1 MENLTEEFRILLL
14 EDEPTDAELV
24 VQTLRDEGLSFASL
38 CVDTKEAFILALQE
52 FSTHLILSDFSLP
65 TYSGADA
72 LNYVCRHHPQIPVIM
87 VTGALGEEAAVELLK
102 AGARDYVLKNRL
114 IRLMPAIQRVQT
126 EEQGTLKRIIA
137 EDKYRILFENA
148 PMCVHEIDMQGK
160 IATMNRAGLGMFLI
174 AGEGE
179 VLGLHYLE
187 LVCDEDRARVSIL
200 LSQAYAGAA
209 CHFEFTAKAKAA
221 TVYKSCFIPIKNSYG
236 KVEKLMGITEDIT
249 DFKAAEIRLG
259 YLAHHDR
266 LTGLPNRELFYD
278 RLSHSL
284 SRARRK
290 IKHLVLFYLDL
301 DGFKAINDSLG
312 HKVGDEVLKIVAQR
326 LQACVRNV
334 DTVARLGGDEFI
346 VLLEGIEGQECAQYP
361 IHNILKSCSESITIN
376 NLTLKLSASIG
387 ASSFVKNLDIDA
399 SQIIRQADQSM
410 YIAKKSG
417 KNQFHWFDERY
428 DNLANGENEM
438 IAQIIS
444 GIDRNEFLMYYQPI
458 VNMKS
463 GELLAVEALIRW
475 QHPIKGLLQ
484 PAAFL
489 PFINMHPVNIELG
502 KWVIRKVL
510 EQLYRWQLSGLSI
523 KAHINVDAI
532 HISQSDFLDN
542 LKHSLSLYPQ
552 LEKGKV
558 EIEILETTAISNLK
572 YTNKIINQCQSLG
585 ISVAIDDFGTGYSS
599 LTYLKNLSFNTIKID
614 RSFVSDMTNNTRDL
628 AIVESVIIL
637 ARAFNKDIVAEGV
650 RTIEQGKLLLQLG
663 CEVGQGFLIAK
674 PMPAENIEKW
684 SLEWSPF
691 DEWLGAPCMA

>member
-1 MENLTEEFRILLL
+1 MNNPIKILIVDDVPANLIAIEAVLHEVEATLLL
-14 EDEPTDAELV
+14 VESGEKALEVLMSENECPALIILDVHMPAMDGFELASIIRQRYKHVPIIFLSAVATDINHVHKGYETGAVDFITKPFNSMVLCAKVRVFLELHRYRL
-24 VQTLRDEGLSFASL
+24 QSL
-38 CVDTKEAFILALQE
+38 QLQE
-52 FSTHLILSDFSLP
+52 I
-65 TYSGADA
+65 
-72 LNYVCRHHPQIPVIM
+72 
-87 VTGALGEEAAVELLK
+87 
-102 AGARDYVLKNRL
+102 
-114 IRLMPAIQRVQT
+114 
-126 EEQGTLKRIIA
+126 
-137 EDKYRILFENA
+137 
-148 PMCVHEIDMQGK
+148 
-160 IATMNRAGLGMFLI
+160 
-174 AGEGE
+174 
-179 VLGLHYLE
+179 
-187 LVCDEDRARVSIL
+187 
-200 LSQAYAGAA
+200 
-209 CHFEFTAKAKAA
+209 
-221 TVYKSCFIPIKNSYG
+221 
-236 KVEKLMGITEDIT
+236 EKLAFYDP
-249 DFKAAEIRLG
+249 
-259 YLAHHDR
+259 
-266 LTGLPNRELFYD
+266 LTKLPNRRLFVD
-278 RLSHSL
+278 RLNQSM
-284 SRARRK
+284 ARIDRNAGM
-290 IKHLVLFYLDL
+290 LAVLLIDL
-301 DGFKAINDSLG
+301 DGFKLINDVYG
-312 HKVGDEVLKIVAQR
+312 HEIGDQFLILISQKIK
-326 LQACVRNV
+326 CSVRET

-510 EQLYRWQLSGLSI
+510 EQLYRWQLSVLSI